1 MTDFFNKLEA
11 ELYNAIKADMA
22 HILAQVGREK
32 IYSVA
37 LVTDEDCISLYLA
50 ANTFEYLRKKD
61 LDNLTFMRQ
70 YLSEKKIRAVED
82 GTDSLTRWTP
92 AEWGYSGG
100 KDSGLAAVSKLLFEQ
115 EERNPAEYAKSK
127 PLFFETITSALK
139 RAIDEKTAN
148 AADITFF
155 ITLSDGD
162 GIEAIESHSAQILNS
177 AEVYGA
183 FLHRFDGNQ

>member
-1 MTDFFNKLEA
+1 MKDFFNKLET

-22 HILAQVGREK
+22 HILAHVGNEK

-50 ANTFEYLRKKD
+50 ANTSEYLRKKD
-61 LDNLTFMRQ
+61 LDNLKFMRQ
-70 YLSEKKIRAVED
+70 YLSEEKIRAVED
-82 GTDSLTRWTP
+82 GTDSLTRWAP
-92 AEWGYSGG
+92 AEWGYSAGTES
-100 KDSGLAAVSKLLFEQ
+100 KLAAVSKLLFEQ
-115 EERNPAEYAKSK
+115 EERNLAEYAKSK
-127 PLFFETITSALK
+127 PLFFETISSALK

-148 AADITFF
+148 AADVTFF

-162 GIEAIESHSAQILNS
+162 GIEAIENHSAQILNS
-177 AEVYGA
+177 ADVYGA